1 MSSEMR
7 EFPARQQI
15 AKDFDSDRSFLH
27 GLLNALAH
35 WLSITDVLTDK
46 TFRRATDCDRRS
58 AVP

>member
-1 MSSEMR
+1 MISEMR

-35 WLSITDVLTDK
+35 WLSITDV
-46 TFRRATDCDRRS
+46 
-58 AVP
+58 